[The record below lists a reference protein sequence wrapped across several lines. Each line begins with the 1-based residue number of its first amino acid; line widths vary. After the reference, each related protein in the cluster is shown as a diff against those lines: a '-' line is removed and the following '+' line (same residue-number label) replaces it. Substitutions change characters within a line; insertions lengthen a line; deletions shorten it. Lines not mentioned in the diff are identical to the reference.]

1 MNIQKMIPSLLIAA
15 LAMCASALPSAAPL
29 HGPQGHASVVTMMP
43 IGRPVWRP
51 VDAHVFA
58 APIGTAEDGY
68 AGFAAT
74 AQAILPP
81 PHHLLH
87 QQLLIG
93 PGAPHRGPYTAEIGH
108 GVRASGLLE
117 GSMFRSADF
126 VNGQGIY
133 LAWMNVPSP
142 GTPGSSPDF
151 AVGRVIPNVLFPI
164 RVAGNA
170 LRNGSSYDPYIGTF
184 DVPPINDPGLTPSFD
199 VDGHSHF
206 PVIYADNSDFGPP
219 GTAIVGLYTY
229 DVVMT
234 DRSGSGWHIQAHFV
248 VLPALERAEP

>member
-1 MNIQKMIPSLLIAA
+1 MNIRKMIPSLLIALLA
-15 LAMCASALPSAAPL
+15 LCAPALPSAAPL
-29 HGPQGHASVVTMMP
+29 PGPQSTASVVTMMP

-51 VDAHVFA
+51 VDAHVFT
-58 APIGTAEDGY
+58 APLGVAEDGY
-68 AGFAAT
+68 AGFVAT

-81 PHHLLH
+81 PHHALH
-87 QQLLIG
+87 PQLFIG
-93 PGAPHRGPYTAEIGH
+93 PGTPHKPPYDSEIGN
-108 GVRASGLLE
+108 GVRNSGFVE
-117 GSMFRSADF
+117 GSVFRNASFA
-126 VNGQGIY
+126 NGQGIY

-164 RVAGNA
+164 HVAGNA
-170 LRNGSSYDPYIGTF
+170 LRNGSAYDPYIGTF
-184 DVPPINDPGLTPSFD
+184 DVPALNDPGLTPSFD

-219 GTAIVGLYTY
+219 GTAIAGLYTY

-234 DRSGSGWHIQAHFV
+234 DRSGSGWHIRAYFF
-248 VLPALERAEP
+248 VLPAMERAEP